1 MTHPLTHL
9 LLFALWTLA
18 LLVITLAGRSAL
30 VLLGKARANDFPPYS
45 YDPARFFDRTARA
58 YQNCLE
64 TLPVLAALVLA
75 SELVDYHSQAGQFTL
90 WILMARLLQS
100 TTHLIGAGHWLV
112 FIRFH
117 FFLVQVVLMAW
128 LGVLLLVNWWPY

>member
-9 LLFALWTLA
+9 LLFVLWTL
-18 LLVITLAGRSAL
+18 LMLGITLAGRATL
-30 VLLGKARANDFPPYS
+30 VLLGKARANAFPPYS
-45 YDPARFFDRTARA
+45 YDPGRFFDRSARA

-75 SELVDYHSQAGQFTL
+75 SEIIGFHSEAGVFTL
-90 WILMARLLQS
+90 WVLIARLFQS
-100 TTHLIGAGHWLV
+100 SIHLVGAGHWLV

-128 LGVLLLVNWWPY
+128 LAAALLANWWPY